1 MSNSKK
7 EEADDIKGV
16 LITVY
21 WRITNKALLVAPVV
35 LLQ

>member
-16 LITVY
+16 LITVNR
-21 WRITNKALLVAPVV
+21 RITNKALLVTPVV